1 MISSEEKSS
10 TIFTASK
17 ETSEE
22 VSATFTCGLLYIL
35 LAINPPRKIN
45 KDKII
50 DILGSVYEH
59 SLWVPER
66 LISSDTK
73 VIKNNDE
80 LFMKMKSIVECASN
94 KEKLKLLCAH
104 PELGNKLKKL
114 NNLTYFSKLEQKSAG
129 LDQCSDEEFNSLTRL
144 NKEYRIKFNFPFIIA
159 VKDLTKENIIDEMKK
174 RVEK

>member
-1 MISSEEKSS
+1 MSNK
-10 TIFTASK
+10 
-17 ETSEE
+17 
-22 VSATFTCGLLYIL
+22 TFTLFSK
-35 LAINPPRKIN
+35 NIN

-59 SLWVPER
+59 SSWVPER
-66 LISSDTK
+66 LISFDIML
-73 VIKNNDE
+73 IKNIDE
-80 LFMKMKSIVECASN
+80 LFIKMKSIVEWASK

-129 LDQCSDEEFNSLTRL
+129 LDQCSDDEFNLLTKL

-159 VKDLTKENIIDEMKK
+159 VKGLTKENIVDEMKK
-174 RVEK
+174 RVENSYNQEFNTALKEVHKIAKIRLDDIKF

>member
-1 MISSEEKSS
+1 MSNK
-10 TIFTASK
+10 
-17 ETSEE
+17 
-22 VSATFTCGLLYIL
+22 TFTLFSK
-35 LAINPPRKIN
+35 NIN

-59 SLWVPER
+59 SSWVPER
-66 LISSDTK
+66 LISFDIML
-73 VIKNNDE
+73 IKNIDE
-80 LFMKMKSIVECASN
+80 LFIKMKSIVEWASK

-129 LDQCSDEEFNSLTRL
+129 LDQCSDDEFNLLTKL

-159 VKDLTKENIIDEMKK
+159 VKGLTKENIVDEMKK
-174 RVEK
+174 RVENSYNQEFNTALKEVHKIAKIRLDDINF

>member
-1 MISSEEKSS
+1 MSNK
-10 TIFTASK
+10 
-17 ETSEE
+17 
-22 VSATFTCGLLYIL
+22 TFTLFSK
-35 LAINPPRKIN
+35 KIN

-174 RVEK
+174 RVENSYNQEFNTALKEVHKIAKIRLDDIKF

>member
-1 MISSEEKSS
+1 MSNK
-10 TIFTASK
+10 
-17 ETSEE
+17 
-22 VSATFTCGLLYIL
+22 TFTLFSK
-35 LAINPPRKIN
+35 KIN

-66 LISSDTK
+66 LISFDTK

-80 LFMKMKSIVECASN
+80 LFLKMKSIVECASN

-104 PELGNKLKKL
+104 PELGNKLQKL
-114 NNLTYFSKLEQKSAG
+114 NNLTDFSKLEQKSAG

-159 VKDLTKENIIDEMKK
+159 VKGLTKENIIDEMKK
-174 RVEK
+174 RVENSYNQEFNTALKEVHKIAKIRLDDINF